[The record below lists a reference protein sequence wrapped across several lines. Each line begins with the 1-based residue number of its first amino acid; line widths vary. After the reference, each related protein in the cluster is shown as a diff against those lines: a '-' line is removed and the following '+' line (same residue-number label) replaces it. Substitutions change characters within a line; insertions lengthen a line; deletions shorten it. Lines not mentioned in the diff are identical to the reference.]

1 MLIESLT
8 LLVAATLVGAVP
20 SPNGDLSP
28 PPPKLTCIDNSLFR
42 GDIFLSFPREEP
54 DQYID
59 DFCSGGFT
67 LNPEG
72 GEQGKDAYA
81 GFRAVAVEQFMIMVH
96 LSDCNGHKAE
106 SSEVSEMFC
115 RLQLAYVLDN
125 CDKKEASKF
134 GGQYSVP
141 VSFEFANGLLHFEFR
156 GRMFADWFWADLQH
170 WVLDIFDL

>member
-106 SSEVSEMFC
+106 SSKVSEMFC

-134 GGQYSVP
+134 GGEYSVP
-141 VSFEFANGLLHFEFR
+141 VSLDFTIGPFVIDDRRRILTN
-156 GRMFADWFWADLQH
+156 WVWADL
-170 WVLDIFDL
+170 

>member
-28 PPPKLTCIDNSLFR
+28 PPPTCIDKSPFR
-42 GDIFLSFPREEP
+42 GDNFLSFPREEP
-54 DQYID
+54 DQYIH

-72 GEQGKDAYA
+72 GEQGGDAYA

-96 LSDCNGHKAE
+96 LSDCNGHKAK

-115 RLQLAYVLDN
+115 RRQLAYVLDN
-125 CDKKEASKF
+125 CDKKVTSNF
-134 GGQYSVP
+134 GGQYLVP
-141 VSFEFANGLLHFEFR
+141 VSLDFTIGPFVVDNRRRILTN
-156 GRMFADWFWADLQH
+156 WVWADL
-170 WVLDIFDL
+170 